1 MVLWMG
7 ANKKK
12 STGSPTI
19 FCFPRLHSTCFARG
33 FSCSFRYTWEPF
45 HRLCYM
51 EIGQRKGNSGIC
63 CHYHLM
69 PPPPPPIISARYITV
84 EPQSSKQSRF
94 LIIENYMNIDVVF
107 LVAISIIS
115 KDDYPQQQQK
125 CTVICGIANS
135 SVSAFRL
142 KHLFSTEVRFK
153 GNLSN
158 KTKLL
163 PLIWQVGM
171 HHYS

>member
-7 ANKKK
+7 ANKIK

-19 FCFPRLHSTCFARG
+19 FCFPRLHSTCFAHR
-33 FSCSFRYTWEPF
+33 FSYSSAIHGSLFTGYVIC
-45 HRLCYM
+45 RLDR
-51 EIGQRKGNSGIC
+51 EKGILTLVVTNISC
-63 CHYHLM
+63 L
-69 PPPPPPIISARYITV
+69 PPPQIISARYITV
-84 EPQSSKQSRF
+84 EPRSSKQSRF
-94 LIIENYMNIDVVF
+94 LIIENYMTIDVVF
-107 LVAISIIS
+107 LITSSIIS

-142 KHLFSTEVRFK
+142 KHLFSTGVPFK
-153 GNLSN
+153 GSLSN